1 MIPICSAIKKTFK
14 KKYSFSVF
22 KSDFVAAIIV
32 SLAALPLA
40 MALSIAMG
48 LPPEHGIYTA
58 IVAGIVIPLLGGAI
72 FQISGPAAAFVVI
85 IAPIVSQYGLRGLI
99 IAEIM
104 AGIFLVIL
112 GISRVGAYIKYI
124 PYPVIVG
131 FTAGIA
137 LVIAT
142 LALNDFFGLA
152 IKDQSFNF
160 IDKIKSIIF
169 HISNISWAESFVGI
183 FTLLIIILSK
193 KVLTKIPPQIVGIVA
208 GSILAYI
215 MQDNGIEIATIK
227 DRFAFEIRDALGNIS
242 LSFLIPSFH
251 LPTLEAGSLFSIPS
265 ILEIKAL
272 MVPALVIAGLAAL
285 ESLLSAVISDGMTNT
300 KHDSNSELVAVGF
313 GNILSGFAA
322 GVPATAAIART
333 ATNIQSGAKTPFACV
348 MHASLILVY
357 ILFLAPVILYVPMAS
372 LAAIL
377 LTIAYH
383 MSHYQQFIRIIKIA
397 SRSDI
402 VILLICFS
410 VTILVDMVAGIMAA
424 VILSCFLLVK
434 KISKMTQA
442 SLSHTLDNNKKIKNL
457 RLPENVMV
465 YHINGALF
473 FANAN
478 KITDISDLIM
488 AHIKLII
495 IDMDSVPMIDMSGII
510 AIENMIYDLHSK
522 DKDIMLCGKEEIT
535 QKIWKNIPKR
545 SKNQIKIFNSV
556 NQAVESFD
564 LQSDNF
570 LK

>member
-14 KKYSFSVF
+14 DKYSFSIF
-22 KSDFVAAIIV
+22 KNDFVAAIIV

-58 IVAGIVIPLLGGAI
+58 IVAGIIIPLLGGAT
-72 FQISGPAAAFVVI
+72 FQISGPVAAFVVV
-85 IAPIVSQYGLRGLI
+85 IAPIVAQYGLRGLI

-112 GISRVGAYIKYI
+112 GLSRVGAYIKYI
-124 PYPVIVG
+124 SYPVIVG

-137 LVIAT
+137 LMIAT
-142 LALNDFFGLA
+142 LALNDLFGLS
-152 IKDQSFNF
+152 IKDPSYNF
-160 IDKIKSIIF
+160 IDKVISIIS
-169 HISNISWAESFVGI
+169 HISNISWAESLVGI
-183 FTLLIIILSK
+183 FTLLTIIFSK
-193 KVLTKIPPQIVGIVA
+193 KLLTKIPPQIVGIVL

-215 MQDNGIEIATIK
+215 MQDHGIEVVTIK
-227 DRFAFEIRDALGNIS
+227 DRFAFEITDALGNIS
-242 LSFLIPSFH
+242 LSFLIPSLH
-251 LPTLEAGSLFSIPS
+251 LPTFEEGSLFSIPS

-313 GNILSGFAA
+313 GNIFAGFAS

-348 MHASLILVY
+348 MHALLILIY
-357 ILFLAPVILYVPMAS
+357 ILFLTPVILYVPMAS

-402 VILLICFS
+402 VILLICFT

-442 SLSHTLDNNKKIKNL
+442 TLSHASDDNNKKIKNL
-457 RLPENVMV
+457 KLPENVMV

-478 KITDISDLIM
+478 NIADISDLIM
-488 AHIKLII
+488 EHIKLII
-495 IDMDSVPMIDMSGII
+495 IDMEPVPMIDMTGIV

-522 DKDIMLCGKEEIT
+522 DKDIIICGKEEIT
-535 QKIWKNIPKR
+535 QKIWKNI
-545 SKNQIKIFNSV
+545 SKESKHQIKIFNSV
-556 NQAVESFD
+556 KAAIND
-564 LQSDNF
+564 L
-570 LK
+570 